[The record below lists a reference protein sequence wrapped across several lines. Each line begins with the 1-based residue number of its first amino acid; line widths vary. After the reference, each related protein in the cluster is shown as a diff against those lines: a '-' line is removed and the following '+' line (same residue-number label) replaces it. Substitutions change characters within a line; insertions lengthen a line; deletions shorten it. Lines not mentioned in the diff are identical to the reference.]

1 MPQYTF
7 ICPKCKIRGEVFA
20 HMDDDPACTCVCG
33 ADMVRDYQ
41 TDLVNVGGRDYHK
54 AIHSDAMAISPTQV
68 AEHKRLFPDI
78 EIDSQ
83 CRPVFDNFTKHEDY
97 MKKCGIVKTPQKI
110 KRSGAKRIA

>member
-1 MPQYTF
+1 MAVHRFVCDKCKVF
-7 ICPKCKIRGEVFA
+7 IEDTTTKGVHKCPKCKQ
-20 HMDDDPACTCVCG
+20 
-33 ADMVRDYQ
+33 DMSLDCRV
-41 TDLVNVGGRDYHK
+41 
-54 AIHSDAMAISPTQV
+54 AIHGNYRTPVHSDAMAISPTQV

-78 EIDSQ
+78 EIDGQ